1 MAVFI
6 LLQDNNQYLAVEPNK
21 LLLNLVAP
29 YRTQL
34 GYNIQVPVLDENKQ
48 PVLNE
53 DKTPKTETR
62 FQSLIEFN
70 VKIEQEP
77 APAPAPGP
85 VAVKSPAKAKKR
97 KR

>member
-6 LLQDNNQYLAVEPNK
+6 LLQDNNQYFAVDPGK
-21 LLLNLVAP
+21 LLLSQVAP
-29 YRTQL
+29 YRAQL
-34 GYNIQVPVLDENKQ
+34 GYNVQVPVLDESKQ

-53 DKTPKTETR
+53 DKTPKVETK
-62 FQSLIEFN
+62 FQSLIEFK

-85 VAVKSPAKAKKR
+85 VAVKTPVKAKKR